1 MPDQTELDSE
11 PIELRPQS
19 RSITARRSLG
29 FAGANAQIANK
40 LRQAADILATQ
51 GAHSF
56 RTAAYRKA
64 AESVL
69 SLDTDLCTI
78 AERGGR
84 KVLEAIPGV
93 GVSIAGAIAEML
105 TTGRWTFLLKGTV
118 SPESLFRSVPAPY
131 SPAEFTRRCTS
142 IRSKGWRRRLMTGDW
157 SRSAVSAIAVLQWCE
172 PALPRCSRECAAA
185 FLPIIRNPQSIC
197 CWMSIENTEKRRM
210 PGSWLKLPQS
220 ASTRKERLGYL
231 CSTPCAATGISL
243 RSTRTPRGRTSLAGR
258 PTGSSSFSTRTTK
271 LKASVPW

>member
-84 KVLEAIPGV
+84 KALEAIPGV

-105 TTGRWTFLLKGTV
+105 TTGRWTFLDHLKRG
-118 SPESLFRSVPAPY
+118 LSVWKACSGRFPVLAPY

-157 SRSAVSAIAVLQWCE
+157 SRSAVSAIAVLQ
-172 PALPRCSRECAAA
+172 
-185 FLPIIRNPQSIC
+185 
-197 CWMSIENTEKRRM
+197 
-210 PGSWLKLPQS
+210 
-220 ASTRKERLGYL
+220 
-231 CSTPCAATGISL
+231 
-243 RSTRTPRGRTSLAGR
+243 
-258 PTGSSSFSTRTTK
+258 
-271 LKASVPW
+271 

>member
-1 MPDQTELDSE
+1 MAFMPDQTELDSE

-84 KVLEAIPGV
+84 KALEAIPGV

-105 TTGRWTFLLKGTV
+105 TTGRWTFLDHLSRPSRNQTRI
-118 SPESLFRSVPAPY
+118 SNALRPRPY
-131 SPAEFTRRCTS
+131 GLSWMICRFTSARIFPQRGCKLNEPNGFEPLRRVHD
-142 IRSKGWRRRLMTGDW
+142 R
-157 SRSAVSAIAVLQWCE
+157 
-172 PALPRCSRECAAA
+172 
-185 FLPIIRNPQSIC
+185 IIRVLWPINFAH
-197 CWMSIENTEKRRM
+197 KRQRV
-210 PGSWLKLPQS
+210 
-220 ASTRKERLGYL
+220 
-231 CSTPCAATGISL
+231 
-243 RSTRTPRGRTSLAGR
+243 RS
-258 PTGSSSFSTRTTK
+258 
-271 LKASVPW
+271 

>member
-84 KVLEAIPGV
+84 KALEAIPGV

-105 TTGRWTFLLKGTV
+105 NTGRWFLDHLKGTV
-118 SPESLFRSVPAPY
+118 SPESLFRSVPGVGPIL
-131 SPAEFTRRCTS
+131 SRRVYETLPS

-157 SRSAVSAIAVLQWCE
+157 SRSAVSAIAVLQ
-172 PALPRCSRECAAA
+172 
-185 FLPIIRNPQSIC
+185 
-197 CWMSIENTEKRRM
+197 
-210 PGSWLKLPQS
+210 
-220 ASTRKERLGYL
+220 
-231 CSTPCAATGISL
+231 
-243 RSTRTPRGRTSLAGR
+243 
-258 PTGSSSFSTRTTK
+258 
-271 LKASVPW
+271 